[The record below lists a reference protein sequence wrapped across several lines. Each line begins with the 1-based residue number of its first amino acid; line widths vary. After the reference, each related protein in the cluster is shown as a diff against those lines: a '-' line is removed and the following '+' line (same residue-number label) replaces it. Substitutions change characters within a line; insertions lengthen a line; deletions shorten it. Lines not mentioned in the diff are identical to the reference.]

1 MSYDVYLMTPELA
14 GGDPEAAYLA
24 LEDEEEDEDD
34 EGASSPEPALV
45 ADLRAAN
52 PSFELH
58 GLQLVDDRPTSVL
71 VDFFPRFATAQISYG
86 ADDTR
91 VAAERLLEC
100 VAVFVR
106 HGYVAYDP
114 QLERVLDPV
123 LDPVRDADEVRETLD
138 HVRAAVFPT
147 LAEERPRRGFFGRL
161 FRG

>member
-14 GGDPEAAYLA
+14 GDDPGAAYLA
-24 LEDEEEDEDD
+24 LEDDDDEDGD
-34 EGASSPEPALV
+34 DDASSPESAALV
-45 ADLRAAN
+45 ADLRAVN

-58 GLQLVDDRPTSVL
+58 GLQLVDDRPASVL
-71 VDFFPRFATAQISYG
+71 VDFFPRYATAQISNG

-114 QLERVLDPV
+114 QLERVLD
-123 LDPVRDADEVRETLD
+123 LDRDADEVRETLD

-147 LAEERPRRGFFGRL
+147 LAEERPRRGFLGRL